1 MPSTEKIPFEQLPQT
16 VLELKQEISGLK
28 TLITG
33 LIHNTAEDNTDQW
46 MNIDQLRSYHPDRP
60 ARSTIYDWVYQ
71 NRIPVHK
78 DGKKTPLPQ
87 KRNRPMALRRKN
99 QNPRRARNRSIQP
112 PQKQKEMSQPVH
124 ICESLLKIAADLN
137 DPMGRTLRQCPF
149 IQAKLIRRKIIS
161 LDDLTDEQ
169 IDRLIEWDQQN
180 NPHK

>member
-60 ARSTIYDWVYQ
+60 ARSTIYDWVCQ

-78 DGKKTPLPQ
+78 DGKKLRFLKSEIDQWLSGSKIKTREELKHTTTSNTTEDEPA
-87 KRNRPMALRRKN
+87 RPHL
-99 QNPRRARNRSIQP
+99 
-112 PQKQKEMSQPVH
+112 
-124 ICESLLKIAADLN
+124 
-137 DPMGRTLRQCPF
+137 
-149 IQAKLIRRKIIS
+149 
-161 LDDLTDEQ
+161 
-169 IDRLIEWDQQN
+169 
-180 NPHK
+180 

>member
-78 DGKKTPLPQ
+78 DGKKNSASSKAKSTNGSPEEKSKPA
-87 KRNRPMALRRKN
+87 KSSKSKHTTTSKTKGNEPARPHL
-99 QNPRRARNRSIQP
+99 
-112 PQKQKEMSQPVH
+112 
-124 ICESLLKIAADLN
+124 
-137 DPMGRTLRQCPF
+137 
-149 IQAKLIRRKIIS
+149 
-161 LDDLTDEQ
+161 
-169 IDRLIEWDQQN
+169 
-180 NPHK
+180 

>member
-71 NRIPVHK
+71 NRISVHK
-78 DGKKTPLPQ
+78 DGKKNSASSKAKSTNGSPEEKSKPA
-87 KRNRPMALRRKN
+87 KSSKSKHTTTSKTKGNEPARPHL
-99 QNPRRARNRSIQP
+99 
-112 PQKQKEMSQPVH
+112 
-124 ICESLLKIAADLN
+124 
-137 DPMGRTLRQCPF
+137 
-149 IQAKLIRRKIIS
+149 
-161 LDDLTDEQ
+161 
-169 IDRLIEWDQQN
+169 
-180 NPHK
+180 